1 MRNLV
6 YFKHISLD
14 GFVSRLNGELD
25 WIKLDDSD
33 LTYDF
38 ITTKTLKFS
47 TALYGRVI
55 YEMMQSYWLTAG
67 EQPNASKN
75 TNQLSTWYKKVSK
88 IVLSKTIN
96 ENGLDNTIVISNRL
110 ADKLNEIKQDGSDIL
125 TFVGPEAS
133 HLLLKEGLIDEF
145 LLFIHPVMLGQGI
158 PLFKN
163 VTDTKLKLLET
174 KTFPS
179 GVIAVH
185 YESINYATG

>member
-14 GFVSRLNGELD
+14 GFVARLNGELD

-33 LTYDF
+33 STYEF
-38 ITTKTLKFS
+38 IATMTLKFG
-47 TALYGRVI
+47 TALYGRGI

-75 TNQLSTWYKKVSK
+75 TKQLSTWYKKVPK
-88 IVLSKTIN
+88 IVISKTIN
-96 ENGLDNTIVISNRL
+96 ENDLDNTIVISNNL
-110 ADKLNEIKQDGSDIL
+110 ADKLNEIKKQDGSDIL
-125 TFVGPEAS
+125 TFVGPGAS

-145 LLFIHPVMLGQGI
+145 RLFIHPVLLGQGI

-163 VTDTKLKLLET
+163 VTDLTQLKLLET

-185 YESINYATG
+185 YESV

>member
-1 MRNLV
+1 MMRNLV

-14 GFVSRLNGELD
+14 GFVARLNGELD

-33 LTYDF
+33 AAYDF
-38 ITTKTLKFS
+38 IATMTLNFG

-75 TNQLSTWYKKVSK
+75 IKQLSTWYKKVSK

-96 ENGLDNTIVISNRL
+96 ENGLDSTTVINDRL
-110 ADKLNEIKQDGSDIL
+110 ADKLNEIKKQDGTDIL
-125 TFVGPEAS
+125 TFIGPGAS

-145 LLFIHPVMLGQGI
+145 RLFIHPVMLGQGI

-163 VTDTKLKLLET
+163 VTDLTSLKLLKT

-185 YESINYATG
+185 YKSI